1 MSALLVDEL
10 YAPLSPRQGA
20 EGWRHVERPQQARPH
35 LAAVPVA
42 EPGRPRPA
50 APTRQGAAGAAPLR
64 LTDRGIAVI
73 LGFLLAL
80 VAAAAVVLVVGFLG
94 VSNEPFQDGGQLP
107 TLVTTL
113 G

>member
-10 YAPLSPRQGA
+10 YAPLSPRQRA
-20 EGWRHVERPQQARPH
+20 DGWRHVERPQVARPN

-42 EPGRPRPA
+42 EPGQPRPA
-50 APTRQGAAGAAPLR
+50 APSRQGITGPAPLR

-73 LGFLLAL
+73 LWFFLAV
-80 VAAAAVVLVVGFLG
+80 VAAAAVVLVVSFLG

-107 TLVTTL
+107 TLVATL